1 MGGPRS
7 VLEWQVFKSR
17 IVSEDPLLSKEP
29 ETLDVLNLE
38 FSDRGFQPGDP
49 YPAMV
54 LVELHEPKTHRIQV
68 EDLVFLMLHH
78 FSFLARPGDWTWVRP
93 DYITSHLWVPNWIR
107 TSDRFDRRPAIASRP
122 SLLPHPAR
130 APRRGAGGRPGAT
143 GIAGG
148 EPRGLAFGVR
158 QGAQAAAERAIDV
171 RGAPGRV
178 WWVEAWSE
186 LLGGGI
192 CGHSVFGGSWQ

>member
-1 MGGPRS
+1 
-7 VLEWQVFKSR
+7 
-17 IVSEDPLLSKEP
+17 
-29 ETLDVLNLE
+29 
-38 FSDRGFQPGDP
+38 
-49 YPAMV
+49 MV

-78 FSFLARPGDWTWVRP
+78 FGFLARPGDWTWVRP

-143 GIAGG
+143 GIAGASLEDWHLEFVK
-148 EPRGLAFGVR
+148 EPRPPRSERSTFEEHREGFGGWR
-158 QGAQAAAERAIDV
+158 
-171 RGAPGRV
+171 RGASF
-178 WWVEAWSE
+178 WVVVYVVTPS
-186 LLGGGI
+186 L
-192 CGHSVFGGSWQ
+192 GGSWQ